1 MSTPQTN
8 FENNNNRLAN
18 YAKNI
23 DNILGYVLLYSVII
37 FTTIS
42 ALLGGTVIYPIYL
55 IIYIFNK
62 TREIKE
68 IKENE
73 IAEAE
78 EANEIADDKKPI
90 IDENWCNVSLKN
102 IINYTNEVVE
112 EEEVLSLKKPLSED
126 EESEEEEESE
136 DEEEQNEIEVED
148 NSPNDKYSCHYKPEP
163 IDFNN

>member
-42 ALLGGTVIYPIYL
+42 ALLGGTVIYPFYL
-55 IIYIFNK
+55 IIYILNK
-62 TREIKE
+62 TKE
-68 IKENE
+68 TKATKANE
-73 IAEAE
+73 IA
-78 EANEIADDKKPI
+78 EANEIADDKNPI
-90 IDENWCNVSLKN
+90 IDETWCNVSVKN

-112 EEEVLSLKKPLSED
+112 EEEEVLSLKKPLSEY
-126 EESEEEEESE
+126 ESESEEDE
-136 DEEEQNEIEVED
+136 EEEQNEIEVED
-148 NSPNDKYSCHYKPEP
+148 NSPNDKYSCHYKPEL